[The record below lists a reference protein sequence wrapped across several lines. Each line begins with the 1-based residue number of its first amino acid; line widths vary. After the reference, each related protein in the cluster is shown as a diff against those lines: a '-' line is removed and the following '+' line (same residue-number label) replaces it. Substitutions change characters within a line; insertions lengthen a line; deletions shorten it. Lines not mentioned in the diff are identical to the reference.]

1 MKTIQRIS
9 LIALV
14 VHVTLV
20 PVSLLIPKPPQL
32 GMVTVCS
39 NEDGLNVSGT
49 VLFPRGGEVFVIRG
63 LGHVLVGT
71 AEFAARCDGG
81 YSSVETL
88 DRIRSGEIP
97 HGPIQW
103 KLSWTALLSSY
114 VAAWLIIG
122 FFERV
127 HAASREKPRGPVP

>member
-14 VHVTLV
+14 VHVTLL
-20 PVSLLIPKPPQL
+20 PVSLLISRPPQL
-32 GMVTVCS
+32 GQVTVS
-39 NEDGLNVSGT
+39 LNGDGQKVSGT
-49 VLFPRGGEVFVIRG
+49 VLFPRGGEVFVIG
-63 LGHVLVGT
+63 SAGHVLVGT
-71 AEFAARCDGG
+71 ADFAARCDGG

-97 HGPIQW
+97 HGPIHW
-103 KLSWTALLSSY
+103 KVNWTALLSSY
-114 VAAWLIIG
+114 VVAWLIVG

-127 HAASREKPRGPVP
+127 HAAGREKPRSPVA